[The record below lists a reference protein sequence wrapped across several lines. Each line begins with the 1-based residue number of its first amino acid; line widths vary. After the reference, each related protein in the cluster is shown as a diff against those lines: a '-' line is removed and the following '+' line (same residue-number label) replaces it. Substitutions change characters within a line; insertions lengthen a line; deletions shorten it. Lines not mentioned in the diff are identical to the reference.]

1 MVERNALVMISTFFQ
16 TVYPCVV
23 SVCLVKEGNWEDKKE
38 LIKKFSFFDV
48 LASFDE
54 VSLKRDGGVP
64 LAMVA
69 GVEGIGVVGGLT
81 QAGDY
86 ANTYFREE
94 KDGINLWTVSENLTC

>member
-1 MVERNALVMISTFFQ
+1 MIESNALIMISTFFQ

-38 LIKKFSFFDV
+38 LTRKFSLLKV
-48 LASFDE
+48 LASSDE

-69 GVEGIGVVGGLT
+69 GVEGGLT

-94 KDGINLWTVSENLTC
+94 KDGINLWTVSEDLTC